1 VPSYGAV
8 KKKTPTRPLRPSTGR
23 SANRRADLEAKGH
36 ARIRTYWRK
45 QQRQAWLPPV
55 NASMPRWAVGETEE
69 FCRAPWF
76 AIRVKSNFEK
86 KVATCLR
93 NKGLEEF
100 LPLYQSRRR
109 LSDRYKTVDLPL
121 FPGYLF
127 CRLDLEHRLPLLT
140 TVGFLYIVSVGNK
153 PMPVDEDEI
162 AAVQFVV
169 RSGVPAMPFPS
180 LAIGQRV
187 RLEGGPLCGLEG
199 AVVREGMCDRI
210 CVSVTLLQRGVS
222 VEVDRDWI
230 RPLSP
235 ARIPPTHSSVVFPK
249 SRNLSGRA

>member
-1 VPSYGAV
+1 M
-8 KKKTPTRPLRPSTGR
+8 
-23 SANRRADLEAKGH
+23 
-36 ARIRTYWRK
+36 
-45 QQRQAWLPPV
+45 Q
-55 NASMPRWAVGETEE
+55 E
-69 FCRAPWF
+69 FYRAPWF

-86 KVATCLR
+86 KVATGLR

-127 CRLDLEHRLPLLT
+127 CRLDLNHRLPLLT

-153 PMPVDEDEI
+153 PVPVDEDEI
-162 AAVQFVV
+162 AAVQLVV
-169 RSGVPAMPFPS
+169 RSGVPAVPWPS
-180 LAIGQRV
+180 LAVGQRV

-199 AVVREGMCDRI
+199 VVTQVGMRDRI

-222 VEVDRDWI
+222 VEMDRDWI

-235 ARIPPTHSSVVFPK
+235 AQIPPTHSPIVFPK
-249 SRNLSGRA
+249 SRSLSA

>member
-1 VPSYGAV
+1 MPS
-8 KKKTPTRPLRPSTGR
+8 
-23 SANRRADLEAKGH
+23 
-36 ARIRTYWRK
+36 RT
-45 QQRQAWLPPV
+45 
-55 NASMPRWAVGETEE
+55 VGETQE
-69 FCRAPWF
+69 FCRPPWF

-86 KVATCLR
+86 KVANCLR

-100 LPLYQSRRR
+100 LPLYQNRRR

-127 CRLDLEHRLPLLT
+127 CRLDLDHRLPLLT
-140 TVGFLYIVSVGNK
+140 TAGFLYIVSVGNK
-153 PMPVDEDEI
+153 PAPVDEGEI

-169 RSGVPAMPFPS
+169 RSGFPAMPWPS
-180 LAIGQRV
+180 LAVGQRV
-187 RLEGGPLCGLEG
+187 RLESGPLCGLEG
-199 AVVREGMCDRI
+199 VVFQIGMRNRI

-235 ARIPPTHSSVVFPK
+235 AGIPPTQSSSVSPK
-249 SRNLSGRA
+249 YRNLSART

>member
-1 VPSYGAV
+1 M
-8 KKKTPTRPLRPSTGR
+8 
-23 SANRRADLEAKGH
+23 
-36 ARIRTYWRK
+36 
-45 QQRQAWLPPV
+45 Q
-55 NASMPRWAVGETEE
+55 E
-69 FCRAPWF
+69 FYRAPWF

-86 KVATCLR
+86 KVATGLR

-127 CRLDLEHRLPLLT
+127 CRLDLNHRLPLLT

-153 PMPVDEDEI
+153 PVPVDEDEI
-162 AAVQFVV
+162 AAVQLVV
-169 RSGVPAMPFPS
+169 RSGVLAMPWPS
-180 LAIGQRV
+180 LAVGQRV
-187 RLEGGPLCGLEG
+187 RLESGPLCGLEG
-199 AVVREGMCDRI
+199 TVTQVGMRDRI
-210 CVSVTLLQRGVS
+210 CVSVTLLQRGIS

-235 ARIPPTHSSVVFPK
+235 ARIPPTHSSIVFPK
-249 SRNLSGRA
+249 RRSLPAPAS

>member
-1 VPSYGAV
+1 MNMN
-8 KKKTPTRPLRPSTGR
+8 TF
-23 SANRRADLEAKGH
+23 
-36 ARIRTYWRK
+36 
-45 QQRQAWLPPV
+45 
-55 NASMPRWAVGETEE
+55 MPRRAVGETREL
-69 FCRAPWF
+69 CSWY

-86 KVATCLR
+86 KVATGLR

-109 LSDRYKTVDLPL
+109 LSDRYMTVDLPL

-127 CRLDLEHRLPLLT
+127 CRLDLDRRLPLLT

-153 PMPVDEDEI
+153 PAPVDEGEI

-169 RSGVPAMPFPS
+169 RSGVPAMPWPS
-180 LAIGQRV
+180 LAVGQRV
-187 RLEGGPLCGLEG
+187 RLESGPLCGLEG
-199 AVVREGMCDRI
+199 AVTQVGMRDRI

-235 ARIPPTHSSVVFPK
+235 AGIPPTVTSCVFPK
-249 SRNLSGRA
+249 YRNLSSRT

>member
-1 VPSYGAV
+1 MPSRGI
-8 KKKTPTRPLRPSTGR
+8 S
-23 SANRRADLEAKGH
+23 
-36 ARIRTYWRK
+36 
-45 QQRQAWLPPV
+45 
-55 NASMPRWAVGETEE
+55 ETQE
-69 FCRAPWF
+69 FCRPPWF

-86 KVATCLR
+86 KVATGLR
-93 NKGLEEF
+93 GKGLEEF
-100 LPLYQSRRR
+100 LPMYQSRRR

-127 CRLDLEHRLPLLT
+127 CRLDLDHRLPLLT

-153 PMPVDEDEI
+153 PAPVDEGEI

-169 RSGVPAMPFPS
+169 RSGFPSMPWPS
-180 LAIGQRV
+180 LAVGQRV
-187 RLEGGPLCGLEG
+187 RLESGPLCGLEG
-199 AVVREGMCDRI
+199 VVIQGGMRDRI

-235 ARIPPTHSSVVFPK
+235 ARIPPTDSSSVFPK
-249 SRNLSGRA
+249 SRNLFAPA

>member
-1 VPSYGAV
+1 MV
-8 KKKTPTRPLRPSTGR
+8 GR
-23 SANRRADLEAKGH
+23 G
-36 ARIRTYWRK
+36 
-45 QQRQAWLPPV
+45 
-55 NASMPRWAVGETEE
+55 VGEMQE
-69 FCRAPWF
+69 FYRAPWF

-86 KVATCLR
+86 KVATGLR
-93 NKGLEEF
+93 SKGLEEF

-127 CRLDLEHRLPLLT
+127 CRLDLDHRLPLLT
-140 TVGFLYIVSVGNK
+140 TVGFLYIVCVGNK
-153 PMPVDEDEI
+153 PVPVDEDEI

-169 RSGVPAMPFPS
+169 RSGVPAMPWPS
-180 LAIGQRV
+180 LAVGQRV
-187 RLEGGPLCGLEG
+187 RLESGPLCGLEG
-199 AVVREGMCDRI
+199 AVTQVGMRDRI

-235 ARIPPTHSSVVFPK
+235 AGIPPTQRSSVFPK
-249 SRNLSGRA
+249 YRNLSART

>member
-1 VPSYGAV
+1 MPSRAV
-8 KKKTPTRPLRPSTGR
+8 S
-23 SANRRADLEAKGH
+23 
-36 ARIRTYWRK
+36 
-45 QQRQAWLPPV
+45 
-55 NASMPRWAVGETEE
+55 ETQE
-69 FCRAPWF
+69 FCRPPWF

-86 KVATCLR
+86 KVATGLR

-100 LPLYQSRRR
+100 LPLYQCRRR

-127 CRLDLEHRLPLLT
+127 CRLDLDHRLPLLT

-153 PMPVDEDEI
+153 PVPVDEEEI
-162 AAVQFVV
+162 AAVQLVI
-169 RSGVPAMPFPS
+169 RSGVPAMPWPS
-180 LAIGQRV
+180 LAVGQRV

-199 AVVREGMCDRI
+199 AVTQVGMHNRI

-230 RPLSP
+230 RPLDP
-235 ARIPPTHSSVVFPK
+235 ARITPTHSSAIFPK
-249 SRNLSGRA
+249 PRRLSAQA

>member
-1 VPSYGAV
+1 MPSQ
-8 KKKTPTRPLRPSTGR
+8 T
-23 SANRRADLEAKGH
+23 
-36 ARIRTYWRK
+36 
-45 QQRQAWLPPV
+45 
-55 NASMPRWAVGETEE
+55 VGEKQE
-69 FCRAPWF
+69 FGRPPWF

-86 KVATCLR
+86 KVATGLR

-100 LPLYQSRRR
+100 LPMYQSRRR

-127 CRLDLEHRLPLLT
+127 CRLDLDHRLPLLT

-153 PMPVDEDEI
+153 PVPVDEGEI

-169 RSGVPAMPFPS
+169 RSGVPAVPWPS
-180 LAIGQRV
+180 LAVGQRV
-187 RLEGGPLCGLEG
+187 RLESGPLCGLEG
-199 AVVREGMCDRI
+199 VVTQVGMRDRI

-235 ARIPPTHSSVVFPK
+235 ARILPTHSPIVSAK
-249 SRNLSGRA
+249 STNLSARA

>member
-1 VPSYGAV
+1 MQSRAV
-8 KKKTPTRPLRPSTGR
+8 
-23 SANRRADLEAKGH
+23 D
-36 ARIRTYWRK
+36 
-45 QQRQAWLPPV
+45 
-55 NASMPRWAVGETEE
+55 ETQE

-76 AIRVKSNFEK
+76 AIRVRSNFEK
-86 KVATCLR
+86 KVASGLH
-93 NKGLEEF
+93 NKGFEEF

-127 CRLDLEHRLPLLT
+127 CRLDLDHRLPLLT

-153 PMPVDEDEI
+153 PVPVDEGEI

-169 RSGVPAMPFPS
+169 RSGVPAMPWPS
-180 LAIGQRV
+180 LAVGQRV

-199 AVVREGMCDRI
+199 AVTQVGTRDRI

-230 RPLSP
+230 RPLGP
-235 ARIPPTHSSVVFPK
+235 GRIPPTHSSSAFPK
-249 SRNLSGRA
+249 ARNLSARA

>member
-1 VPSYGAV
+1 MDSYYLRKPQRKGLVVTVNTFTLERAV
-8 KKKTPTRPLRPSTGR
+8 AEVQG
-23 SANRRADLEAKGH
+23 
-36 ARIRTYWRK
+36 
-45 QQRQAWLPPV
+45 
-55 NASMPRWAVGETEE
+55 

-86 KVATCLR
+86 KVANGLR

-109 LSDRYKTVDLPL
+109 LSDRYKTVDVPL

-127 CRLDLEHRLPLLT
+127 CRLDLDHRLPLLT
-140 TVGFLYIVSVGNK
+140 TEGFLYIVSVANK
-153 PMPVDEDEI
+153 PVPVDEGEI

-169 RSGVPAMPFPS
+169 RSGVPAMPWPS
-180 LAIGQRV
+180 LAVGQRV

-199 AVVREGMCDRI
+199 AVTQVGTRDRI

-222 VEVDRDWI
+222 IEVDRDWI
-230 RPLSP
+230 RPLDP
-235 ARIPPTHSSVVFPK
+235 TRITPTHNSIAFPK
-249 SRNLSGRA
+249 PGILPAPA

>member
-1 VPSYGAV
+1 MNTSIKNPAV
-8 KKKTPTRPLRPSTGR
+8 
-23 SANRRADLEAKGH
+23 AE
-36 ARIRTYWRK
+36 
-45 QQRQAWLPPV
+45 RQ
-55 NASMPRWAVGETEE
+55 E
-69 FCRAPWF
+69 FCRPPWF

-86 KVATCLR
+86 KVAAGLR

-127 CRLDLEHRLPLLT
+127 SRLDLDHRLPLLT
-140 TVGFLYIVSVGNK
+140 TVGFLYIVSVGGK
-153 PMPVDEDEI
+153 PAPVDEGEI

-169 RSGVPAMPFPS
+169 RSGFPAMPWPS
-180 LAIGQRV
+180 LAVGQRI

-199 AVVREGMCDRI
+199 VVFQMGMRNRI

-230 RPLSP
+230 RPLST
-235 ARIPPTHSSVVFPK
+235 AGIPPTQSSSVFPK
-249 SRNLSGRA
+249 YRNLSART

>member
-1 VPSYGAV
+1 MSLMNTFIPE
-8 KKKTPTRPLRPSTGR
+8 R
-23 SANRRADLEAKGH
+23 
-36 ARIRTYWRK
+36 
-45 QQRQAWLPPV
+45 
-55 NASMPRWAVGETEE
+55 AVGEMQE

-86 KVATCLR
+86 KVATGLR

-127 CRLDLEHRLPLLT
+127 CRLDLDHRLPLLT

-153 PMPVDEDEI
+153 PVPVDEDEI

-169 RSGVPAMPFPS
+169 RSGVPAMPWPS
-180 LAIGQRV
+180 LAVGQRV

-199 AVVREGMCDRI
+199 AVTQVGMRDRI

-235 ARIPPTHSSVVFPK
+235 ARIPPTHSSAVLPK
-249 SRNLSGRA
+249 SSNLSARA

>member
-1 VPSYGAV
+1 MANHAV
-8 KKKTPTRPLRPSTGR
+8 
-23 SANRRADLEAKGH
+23 A
-36 ARIRTYWRK
+36 
-45 QQRQAWLPPV
+45 
-55 NASMPRWAVGETEE
+55 ETQE

-86 KVATCLR
+86 KVATGLR
-93 NKGLEEF
+93 NKGLEDF

-127 CRLDLEHRLPLLT
+127 CRLDLDHRLPLLT
-140 TVGFLYIVSVGNK
+140 TAGFLYIVSVGNK
-153 PMPVDEDEI
+153 PVPVDEGEI

-169 RSGVPAMPFPS
+169 RSGVPAMPWPS
-180 LAIGQRV
+180 LAVGQRV
-187 RLEGGPLCGLEG
+187 RLEDGPLCGLEG
-199 AVVREGMCDRI
+199 AVTHVGTRDRI

-230 RPLSP
+230 RPLDR
-235 ARIPPTHSSVVFPK
+235 ARITSTYCSIVSPNTTS
-249 SRNLSGRA
+249 LSA

>member
-1 VPSYGAV
+1 MNTSIPS
-8 KKKTPTRPLRPSTGR
+8 
-23 SANRRADLEAKGH
+23 
-36 ARIRTYWRK
+36 
-45 QQRQAWLPPV
+45 
-55 NASMPRWAVGETEE
+55 WAVGETQE
-69 FCRAPWF
+69 FRRPPWF

-127 CRLDLEHRLPLLT
+127 CRLDLDHRLPLLT

-153 PMPVDEDEI
+153 PVPVDEGEI
-162 AAVQFVV
+162 AAVQLVV
-169 RSGVPAMPFPS
+169 RSGVPAVPWPS
-180 LAIGQRV
+180 LALGQRV
-187 RLEGGPLCGLEG
+187 RLESGPLCGLEG
-199 AVVREGMCDRI
+199 VVTQVGMRDRI

-230 RPLSP
+230 RPLSQ
-235 ARIPPTHSSVVFPK
+235 ARIPPTHSSIVSPK
-249 SRNLSGRA
+249 STNLSARS

>member
-1 VPSYGAV
+1 MQ
-8 KKKTPTRPLRPSTGR
+8 
-23 SANRRADLEAKGH
+23 E
-36 ARIRTYWRK
+36 
-45 QQRQAWLPPV
+45 
-55 NASMPRWAVGETEE
+55 
-69 FCRAPWF
+69 APWF

-86 KVATCLR
+86 KVATGLR

-127 CRLDLEHRLPLLT
+127 CRLDLNHRLPLLT

-153 PMPVDEDEI
+153 PTPVDEDEI

-169 RSGVPAMPFPS
+169 RSGVSAMPWSS
-180 LAIGQRV
+180 LAVGQRV

-199 AVVREGMCDRI
+199 AVVRVGMCDRI
-210 CVSVTLLQRGVS
+210 CISVTLLQRGVS

-230 RPLSP
+230 RPLNP
-235 ARIPPTHSSVVFPK
+235 TGIPPTQGSSAFPK
-249 SRNLSGRA
+249 YRHLSARA

>member
-1 VPSYGAV
+1 MPIGAA
-8 KKKTPTRPLRPSTGR
+8 G
-23 SANRRADLEAKGH
+23 E
-36 ARIRTYWRK
+36 
-45 QQRQAWLPPV
+45 RQ
-55 NASMPRWAVGETEE
+55 E
-69 FCRAPWF
+69 FCRPPWF

-86 KVATCLR
+86 KVATGLR

-109 LSDRYKTVDLPL
+109 LSDRYKTVELPL

-127 CRLDLEHRLPLLT
+127 CRLDLGHRLPLLT
-140 TVGFLYIVSVGNK
+140 TVGFLYIVSLGNK
-153 PMPVDEDEI
+153 PVPVDEREI

-169 RSGVPAMPFPS
+169 RSGFPVMPWPS
-180 LAIGQRV
+180 LAVGQRV
-187 RLEGGPLCGLEG
+187 RLESGPLCGLEG
-199 AVVREGMCDRI
+199 VVMQVGMRDRI

-235 ARIPPTHSSVVFPK
+235 GRISPTDSSSVFPK
-249 SRNLSGRA
+249 SRILSAPA

>member
-1 VPSYGAV
+1 
-8 KKKTPTRPLRPSTGR
+8 
-23 SANRRADLEAKGH
+23 
-36 ARIRTYWRK
+36 
-45 QQRQAWLPPV
+45 
-55 NASMPRWAVGETEE
+55 MPRWAVGETQE

-86 KVATCLR
+86 KVAAGLR

-109 LSDRYKTVDLPL
+109 LSDRYKTVELPL

-140 TVGFLYIVSVGNK
+140 TVGFLYIVSVGSK
-153 PMPVDEDEI
+153 PVPVDEGEI

-169 RSGVPAMPFPS
+169 RSGLPAMPWPS

-187 RLEGGPLCGLEG
+187 RLESGPLCGLEG
-199 AVVREGMCDRI
+199 VVTQVGMRDRI

-230 RPLSP
+230 RPLSQ
-235 ARIPPTHSSVVFPK
+235 ARIPPTHSSIVSPK
-249 SRNLSGRA
+249 STNLSARS

>member
-1 VPSYGAV
+1 MPSQTLGD
-8 KKKTPTRPLRPSTGR
+8 TQEFGRP
-23 SANRRADLEAKGH
+23 
-36 ARIRTYWRK
+36 
-45 QQRQAWLPPV
+45 
-55 NASMPRWAVGETEE
+55 
-69 FCRAPWF
+69 PWF

-86 KVATCLR
+86 KVATGLR

-100 LPLYQSRRR
+100 LPMYQSKRR

-127 CRLDLEHRLPLLT
+127 CRLDLDHRLPLLT

-153 PMPVDEDEI
+153 PVPVDEGEI

-169 RSGVPAMPFPS
+169 RSGVPAVPWPS
-180 LAIGQRV
+180 LAVGQRV
-187 RLEGGPLCGLEG
+187 RLESGPLCGLEG
-199 AVVREGMCDRI
+199 VVTQVGMRDRI

-235 ARIPPTHSSVVFPK
+235 ARIPPTHSPIVSAK
-249 SRNLSGRA
+249 STNLSARA